1 MVCMNAKYLLTNLIG
16 DPEATQWGELRT
28 NVPRLGGVT

>member
-28 NVPRLGGVT
+28 KT